1 MRNRRAFAASG
12 LCLLAACATA
22 PPPEKKEPPPP
33 PKPVTGLTAVFR
45 CYQMAR
51 QWAPDALPLR
61 VQSVNLESVKG
72 EDGKAGAWRSTFYS
86 AAKGR
91 KKDFTWSAIEGE
103 GFHKDVFAL
112 QEESFTPSRQIQPF
126 RIEALRTDTD
136 KAWDVA
142 AKKSAE
148 YIKKN
153 PGKSIFYLAEW
164 TDRFPNPSWRVV
176 WGDTIS
182 QSGYSIFVD
191 TATGEYL
198 QTGR

>member
-1 MRNRRAFAASG
+1 MLDRRAFAGGAVALTVGCS
-12 LCLLAACATA
+12 T

-45 CYQMAR
+45 SYQMAR

-61 VQSVNLESVKG
+61 VQSINLESVKS

-86 AAKGR
+86 QAKGR

-142 AKKSAE
+142 SKKSGE
-148 YIKKN
+148 YMKKF
-153 PGKSIFYLAEW
+153 PSMPVFYLAEW

-176 WGDTIS
+176 WGETIS

-191 TATGEYL
+191 TATGEFL